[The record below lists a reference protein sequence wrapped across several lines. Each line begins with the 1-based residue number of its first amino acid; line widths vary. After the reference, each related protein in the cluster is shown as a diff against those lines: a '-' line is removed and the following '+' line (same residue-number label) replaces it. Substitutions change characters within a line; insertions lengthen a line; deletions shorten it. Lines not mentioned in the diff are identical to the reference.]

1 MSDLVFFRRTP
12 DGFEPTPIAAGLWS
26 PDAIHGVA
34 ASGLLAKAMEES
46 LGASEL
52 IPARYHVD
60 LFRPARMVTTRVRVR
75 TVRHGPRLAL
85 LDAELVQDAPDD
97 APSDAPDG
105 AEVVCSRASATFL
118 LPTAATTGEVW
129 RNGDRGT
136 PPPLELAP
144 ETDEPHVPWF
154 RSKRG
159 WSQTFSD
166 HQNAGRHATW
176 QTALPTVA
184 GERMTPFQAV
194 ASIAD
199 ATSMVTNWGAGG
211 IEYINTDISL
221 ALSRPPQGVQVG
233 LRTLDQVAADG
244 VAVGTAE
251 VFDRAGTLGTA
262 TVTALANTRRTVD
275 LSHEGVDPT
284 TRA

>member
-1 MSDLVFFRRTP
+1 MDDLVFFRRTP
-12 DGFEPTPIAAGLWS
+12 DGFEPTPIAVGLWS
-26 PDAIHGVA
+26 PDTIHGVA
-34 ASGLLAKAMEES
+34 ASGLLAKAMEEELAAS
-46 LGASEL
+46 DVGAADL
-52 IPARYHVD
+52 VPARYHVD
-60 LFRPARMVTTRVRVR
+60 LFRPARMVSTRVRVT
-75 TVRHGPRLAL
+75 TVHSGLRLAL
-85 LDAELVQDAPDD
+85 LDAELVQDA
-97 APSDAPDG
+97 ADG
-105 AEVVCSRASATFL
+105 TEVVCSRASATFL
-118 LPTAATTGEVW
+118 LPTEGTTSEVW
-129 RNGDRGT
+129 GSHDRGA
-136 PPPLELAP
+136 PPPLEFAP
-144 ETDEPHVPWF
+144 ETDEAHVPWF
-154 RSKRG
+154 RSKKG
-159 WSQTFSD
+159 WSQTFSE

-221 ALSRPPQGVQVG
+221 ALARLPQGLQVG
-233 LRTLDQVAADG
+233 LRALEHVAVDG
-244 VAVGTAE
+244 LAVGTAE
-251 VFDRAGTLGTA
+251 VFDRGGTFGTA

>member
-1 MSDLVFFRRTP
+1 MDDLVFFRRTP

-26 PDAIHGVA
+26 PDTIHGVA

-46 LGASEL
+46 LGEQAAGAAGL

-60 LFRPARMVTTRVRVR
+60 LFRPARMVPTRVRVT
-75 TVRHGPRLAL
+75 TVRSGPRLAL
-85 LDAELVQDAPDD
+85 LDAELVQDD
-97 APSDAPDG
+97 PSGEAG
-105 AEVVCSRASATFL
+105 AEVVCSRAAATFL
-118 LPTAATTGEVW
+118 LPTEATAGEVW
-129 RNGDRGT
+129 GSHDRGT
-136 PPPLELAP
+136 PPPREFAP

-154 RSKRG
+154 RSKKG

-184 GERMTPFQAV
+184 GEKMTPFQAV

-199 ATSMVTNWGAGG
+199 ATSMVTHWGASG
-211 IEYINTDISL
+211 IEYINTDISVAL
-221 ALSRPPQGVQVG
+221 ARLPRGVQVG
-233 LRTLDQVAADG
+233 LRTLDHVSADG
-244 VAVGTAE
+244 LAVGTAE
-251 VFDRAGTLGTA
+251 IFDRAGTFGTA

>member
-1 MSDLVFFRRTP
+1 MDDLVFFRRTP
-12 DGFEPTPIAAGLWS
+12 EGFEPTPIAAGLWS
-26 PDAIHGVA
+26 PDTIHGVA
-34 ASGLLAKAMEES
+34 ASGLLAKAMEEE
-46 LGASEL
+46 LGDDAL

-60 LFRPARMVTTRVRVR
+60 LVRPARMVPTRGRVT
-75 TVRHGPRLAL
+75 TVRSGSRLAL
-85 LDAELVQDAPDD
+85 LDAELVQD
-97 APSDAPDG
+97 SPDG
-105 AEVVCSRASATFL
+105 DEVVCSRAAATFL
-118 LPTAATTGEVW
+118 RPTDATAGEVW
-129 RNGDRGT
+129 GSHDRGT
-136 PPPLELAP
+136 PPPLEFAP

-154 RSKRG
+154 RSKKG

-199 ATSMVTNWGAGG
+199 ATSMVTHWGAGG

-221 ALSRPPQGVQVG
+221 ALARLPQGVQVG
-233 LRTLDQVAADG
+233 LRTLDHVSADG

-251 VFDRAGTLGTA
+251 VFDRAGTIGTA

>member
-1 MSDLVFFRRTP
+1 MDDLVFFRRTP
-12 DGFEPTPIAAGLWS
+12 EGFEPTPIAAGLWS
-26 PDAIHGVA
+26 PDTIHGVA
-34 ASGLLAKAMEES
+34 ASGLLAKAMEEE
-46 LGASEL
+46 LGDDAL

-60 LFRPARMVTTRVRVR
+60 LFRPARMVPTRVRVT
-75 TVRHGPRLAL
+75 TVRSGSRLAL
-85 LDAELVQDAPDD
+85 LDAELVQD
-97 APSDAPDG
+97 SPDG
-105 AEVVCSRASATFL
+105 DEVVCSRAAATFL
-118 LPTAATTGEVW
+118 RPTDATAGEVW
-129 RNGDRGT
+129 GSHDRGT
-136 PPPLELAP
+136 PPPLEFAP

-154 RSKRG
+154 RSKKG

-199 ATSMVTNWGAGG
+199 ATSMVTHWGAGG

-221 ALSRPPQGVQVG
+221 ALARLPQGVQVG
-233 LRTLDQVAADG
+233 LRTLDHVSADG

-251 VFDRAGTLGTA
+251 VFDRAGTIGTA

>member
-1 MSDLVFFRRTP
+1 MDDLVFFRRTP
-12 DGFEPTPIAAGLWS
+12 QAFEPTPVAAGLWS
-26 PDAIHGVA
+26 PDTIHGVA
-34 ASGLLAKAMEES
+34 ASGLLAKALEEA
-46 LGASEL
+46 LGETDL

-60 LFRPARMVTTRVRVR
+60 LFRPARMTSTRVRVR
-75 TVRHGPRLAL
+75 TVRRGSRLAL
-85 LDAELVQDAPDD
+85 LDAELVQDD
-97 APSDAPDG
+97 PSG
-105 AEVVCSRASATFL
+105 EGGTEVVCSRASVTFL
-118 LPTAATTGEVW
+118 LRTEATGGEVW
-129 RNGDRGT
+129 GSHDRGT
-136 PPPLELAP
+136 VPPPEFAP
-144 ETDEPHVPWF
+144 ETEEPHVPWF
-154 RSKRG
+154 RSRRG

-166 HQNAGRHATW
+166 HQNSGRHATW

-184 GERMTPFQAV
+184 GEPMTPFQAV

-221 ALSRPPQGVQVG
+221 ALARLPQGVQVG
-233 LRTLDQVAADG
+233 LRAFDHVSCDG

-251 VFDRAGTLGTA
+251 VFDRAGTIG
-262 TVTALANTRRTVD
+262 TVTVTSLANTRRTVD

>member
-1 MSDLVFFRRTP
+1 MDDLVFFRRTP
-12 DGFEPTPIAAGLWS
+12 AGFEPTPIAAGLWS
-26 PDAIHGVA
+26 PDTIHGVA
-34 ASGLLAKAMEES
+34 ASGLLAKAMEEELSASGMEAGS
-46 LGASEL
+46 LV
-52 IPARYHVD
+52 PARYHVD
-60 LFRPARMVTTRVRVR
+60 LLRPARMVVTRVRVR
-75 TVRHGPRLAL
+75 TVRTGSRLAL
-85 LDAELVQDAPDD
+85 LDAELLQDD
-97 APSDAPDG
+97 PSAETG
-105 AEVVCSRASATFL
+105 EVVCSRASATFL
-118 LPTAATTGEVW
+118 RSTTSTQGLVW
-129 RNGDRGT
+129 GSHDRGT
-136 PPPLELAP
+136 PPPLEFAP
-144 ETDEPHVPWF
+144 ETDAPHVPWF
-154 RSKRG
+154 RSKKG

-199 ATSMVTNWGAGG
+199 ATSMVTHWGAGG

-221 ALSRPPQGVQVG
+221 ALARLPQGIQVG
-233 LRTLDQVAADG
+233 LRTLDHVSCDG
-244 VAVGTAE
+244 LAVGTAE
-251 VFDRAGTLGTA
+251 VFDRSGTIGTA